1 MANEKVNE
9 HLRRMEALRKGKKLI
24 AHFAERDKYLRKMM
38 QFFFVIH
45 VEKEL

>member
-9 HLRRMEALRKGKKLI
+9 HLRRMEALRKGEKKI